1 MGLKVDTNSNR
12 ESALRTRPVAPRERL
27 TALRAVRGAQLV
39 EFALVLPLLLLLFT
53 GLLDFATAYNLKHKL
68 NNAAREGARLASS
81 QGLAADLTLTNP
93 PSVQVVRDAVV
104 TYLNNAGVDTSF
116 IGATMTAAGGFT
128 WTYYSSGTYGL
139 KIERAFPIP
148 SGGGTILATR
158 VTLNYPYNWSFGF
171 NRLITFAVPSAS
183 YPATVSIS
191 TDATMQN

>member
-1 MGLKVDTNSNR
+1 MDRNSNR
-12 ESALRTRPVAPRERL
+12 KSPWRTRPVAPGKRL
-27 TALRAVRGAQLV
+27 AALRGIGGAQLV

-68 NNAAREGARLASS
+68 NNAAREGARLATS
-81 QGLAADLTLTNP
+81 QSRADLTQPTPPGP
-93 PSVQVVRDAVV
+93 PSVQVVRDEVV
-104 TYLNNAGVDTSF
+104 SYLTNAGVDTSF
-116 IGATMTAAGGFT
+116 IGSTMTAAGGGA

-148 SGGGTILATR
+148 ATGGGNIQGTR

-171 NRLITFAVPSAS
+171 NRIITFAVPSAS

-191 TDATMQN
+191 TDAVMQD